1 MATPPYAEMEEKTR
15 VETKITIKEA
25 AELTGYDASTL
36 QRACKSGALPA
47 EKHGKIWLMNR
58 EDAVFFGSRHPYRD
72 GITRSKPV
80 TKEQIRMALDAE
92 PLQIIAPEEQG
103 NDWRSA
109 KIFDYA
115 DLLAQY
121 TRGFMEGWRA
131 AHESE
136 SHE

>member
-1 MATPPYAEMEEKTR
+1 M
-15 VETKITIKEA
+15 ETKITIKEA
-25 AELTGYDASTL
+25 AELTGYDPSTL
-36 QRACKSGALPA
+36 QRACKSGTLPA
-47 EKHGKIWLMNR
+47 EKHGKIWLLNR

-80 TKEQIRMALDAE
+80 TKEQIQMALEAE
-92 PLQIIAPEEQG
+92 PLQTIAPEDQG
-103 NDWRSA
+103 TDWRSA

-115 DLLAQY
+115 DLLTQY
-121 TRGFMEGWRA
+121 TRGFIAGWKA

>member
-1 MATPPYAEMEEKTR
+1 MGE
-15 VETKITIKEA
+15 KITVKEA

-36 QRACKSGALPA
+36 QRACKSGALRA

-80 TKEQIRMALDAE
+80 TGEQIRMALEAE
-92 PLQIIAPEEQG
+92 PLQTIVPEEQG
-103 NDWRSA
+103 TDWRSA

-115 DLLAQY
+115 DLLTQY
-121 TRGFMEGWRA
+121 TRGFIAGWKA
-131 AHESE
+131 AHESK

>member
-1 MATPPYAEMEEKTR
+1 MEEKTR

-36 QRACKSGALPA
+36 QRACKNGQLRA
-47 EKHGKIWLMNR
+47 EKHGKIWLLER
-58 EDAVFFGSRHPYRD
+58 EDVIFFGSRHPYRD
-72 GITRSKPV
+72 GIKRSKPV
-80 TKEQIRMALDAE
+80 TGEQIRMALETE
-92 PLQIIAPEEQG
+92 PMQIIAPEEQG

-115 DLLAQY
+115 DLLTQY

>member
-1 MATPPYAEMEEKTR
+1 MGE
-15 VETKITIKEA
+15 KITIKEA

-36 QRACKSGALPA
+36 QRACKSGQLRA

-80 TKEQIRMALDAE
+80 TGEQIRMALDAE
-92 PLQIIAPEEQG
+92 PLQIIAPEDQG
-103 NDWRSA
+103 NDWRAA

-121 TRGFMEGWRA
+121 TRGFIAGWKA

>member
-1 MATPPYAEMEEKTR
+1 M
-15 VETKITIKEA
+15 ETKITIKEA
-25 AELTGYDASTL
+25 AELTGYDPSTL
-36 QRACKSGALPA
+36 QRACKSGALRA

-80 TKEQIRMALDAE
+80 TGEQIRMALEAE
-92 PLQIIAPEEQG
+92 PLQAIAPEEQG
-103 NDWRSA
+103 TDWRAA

-121 TRGFMEGWRA
+121 TRGFIAGWKA